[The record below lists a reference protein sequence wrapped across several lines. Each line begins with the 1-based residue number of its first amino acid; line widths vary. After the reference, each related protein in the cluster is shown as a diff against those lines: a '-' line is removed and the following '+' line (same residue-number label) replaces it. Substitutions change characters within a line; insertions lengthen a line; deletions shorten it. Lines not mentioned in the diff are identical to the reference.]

1 MTKARSFRR
10 SALLA
15 AAMFVLALVVW
26 GCQAK
31 ESSGEV
37 AADYSVPSSSEK
49 AGGDA
54 YLSESA
60 GYTEEVPPESRQP
73 VYAERQMIQRAEMT
87 LRVADANEAAKK
99 AQAQIEKAGGFV
111 EASNIENRTGVRPL
125 ARMTLRVPSSK
136 LTPILDGLEELG
148 TRIQRSVS
156 RDDVTTQLVDMDAR
170 LRNLRAQEDA
180 LREIFS
186 RAGKIADVMEVQQ
199 RLANVRTE
207 IERLE
212 AHRAQM
218 RELVALSTIELTL
231 DESAVGLAGAGDPGW
246 FKEGW
251 ASATD
256 AFAGF
261 LRELALVGVWLA
273 VFSPIWLPFALWI
286 AWLFVRSARRARSRE
301 VVSEP
306 PA

>member
-1 MTKARSFRR
+1 MTKVRSFRR

-15 AAMFVLALVVW
+15 AAMFVLGVVVW

-31 ESSGEV
+31 ESSVE
-37 AADYSVPSSSEK
+37 AASDYAAPSSSGM
-49 AGGDA
+49 AGSEA
-54 YLSESA
+54 YPSDSA
-60 GYTEEVPPESRQP
+60 AYTEEVPPESRQP
-73 VYAERQMIQRAEMT
+73 VYSERQMIQRAEMT
-87 LRVADANEAAKK
+87 LRVGDANEAAKK

-199 RLANVRTE
+199 RLADVRSE

-231 DESAVGLAGAGDPGW
+231 DESAAGLAGTGDPGW